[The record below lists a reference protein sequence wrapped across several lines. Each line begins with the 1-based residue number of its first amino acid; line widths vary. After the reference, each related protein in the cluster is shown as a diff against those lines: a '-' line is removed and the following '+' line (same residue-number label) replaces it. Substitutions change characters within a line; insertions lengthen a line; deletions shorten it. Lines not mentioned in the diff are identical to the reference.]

1 MSDLKASGSEK
12 PQDPLAEMLDA
23 AWEDVAGMLMEDEK
37 RWRSAVNS
45 PIAKSSD
52 TARDAVGRNVQE
64 EVMALLVHSALEFQ
78 IRMQFA
84 QTKKSIHPQVL
95 QAILQS
101 TIGFAA
107 ALSREAKLTCG
118 ALVCDWTGGAA
129 EAGPNGICP
138 KCGATC
144 RAAVEK
150 QLVGADGKVL

>member
-1 MSDLKASGSEK
+1 MTAPDTSK

-23 AWEDVAGMLMEDEK
+23 AWEDVSAMLMADEQ
-37 RWRSAVNS
+37 RWRAAVES
-45 PIAKSSD
+45 PIAKSSE
-52 TARDAVGRNVQE
+52 TAKTAVGRNIQE
-64 EVMALLVHSALEFQ
+64 EVMALLVHAGLEFQ

-84 QTKKSIHPQVL
+84 QAKKSIHPQVL

-101 TIGFAA
+101 TIGFAS
-107 ALSREAKLTCG
+107 ALAREAKLTCG

-138 KCGATC
+138 KCGSTC
-144 RAAVEK
+144 RASVEK